1 MKIENNLNMP
11 RMSTNLTTA
20 RVTPDTSFAARV
32 QSGVGT
38 AASAVAGGVGVV
50 ANMVPGGSVVSAA
63 VSSLT
68 TFGGQSGS
76 GSGPYY
82 GAALGSGATALSTT
96 VGPSMGSSVGTA
108 GDAASGINFGS
119 IGQTPANIS
128 IGSNDQV
135 SVPTGGSGVGT
146 EFNGEMADMFTQQK
160 KLLGMQVA
168 MQREN
173 QVFTTISNVLK
184 TRHDSAKN
192 SIGNIK

>member
-1 MKIENNLNMP
+1 MKIDSNLNMP

-38 AASAVAGGVGVV
+38 AANAVAGGVGVV

-68 TFGGQSGS
+68 TFGNSSGS
-76 GSGPYY
+76 GSAPYY
-82 GAALGSGATALSTT
+82 GAALGSGATSLNTT
-96 VGPSMGSSVGTA
+96 VGA
-108 GDAASGINFGS
+108 GGGVAAGGAGGLGGIPG
-119 IGQTPANIS
+119 PVANIS
-128 IGSNDQV
+128 IGAGNQV
-135 SVPTGGSGVGT
+135 TVPTGGSGVGT
-146 EFNGEMADMFTQQK
+146 EFNSEMSSMFTEQK

-173 QVFTTISNVLK
+173 QVFSTISNVLK

>member
-1 MKIENNLNMP
+1 MKIDSNLNMP

-38 AASAVAGGVGVV
+38 AANAVAGGVGVV

-68 TFGGQSGS
+68 TFGNSSGS
-76 GSGPYY
+76 GSAPYY
-82 GAALGSGATALSTT
+82 GAALGSGATSLNTT
-96 VGPSMGSSVGTA
+96 VGA
-108 GDAASGINFGS
+108 GGGVAAGGGAGGLAGIGN
-119 IGQTPANIS
+119 PVANIS
-128 IGSNDQV
+128 IGAGNQV
-135 SVPTGGSGVGT
+135 TVPTGGSGVGT
-146 EFNGEMADMFTQQK
+146 EFNSEMSSMFTEQK

-173 QVFTTISNVLK
+173 QVFSTISNVLK

>member
-1 MKIENNLNMP
+1 MKIDSNMNMP

-68 TFGGQSGS
+68 TFGNSSGS
-76 GSGPYY
+76 GSAPYN
-82 GAALGSGATALSTT
+82 AALGSGATSLNTT
-96 VGPSMGSSVGTA
+96 VGAGGGTGGVA
-108 GDAASGINFGS
+108 N
-119 IGQTPANIS
+119 PVANIS
-128 IGSNDQV
+128 VGSNGQV
-135 SVPTGGSGVGT
+135 SVPTGGSGVGA
-146 EFNGEMADMFTQQK
+146 EFNGEMSSMFTEQK

>member
-1 MKIENNLNMP
+1 MKIDSNLNMP

-38 AASAVAGGVGVV
+38 AANAVAGGVGVV

-68 TFGGQSGS
+68 TFGNSSGS
-76 GSGPYY
+76 GSAPYY
-82 GAALGSGATALSTT
+82 GAALGSGATSLNTT
-96 VGPSMGSSVGTA
+96 VGAGGGVSAGGT
-108 GDAASGINFGS
+108 G
-119 IGQTPANIS
+119 PVANIS
-128 IGSNDQV
+128 VGSNGQV
-135 SVPTGGSGVGT
+135 TVPTGGSGVGA
-146 EFNGEMADMFTQQK
+146 EFNGEMQSMFAEQK
-160 KLLGMQVA
+160 KLLGVQISMQK
-168 MQREN
+168 EN
-173 QVFTTISNVLK
+173 QVFSTISNVLK

>member
-1 MKIENNLNMP
+1 MKIDSNMNMP

-32 QSGVGT
+32 NSGVNT
-38 AASAVAGGVGVV
+38 AANAVAGGVGVV

-68 TFGGQSGS
+68 TFGNSSGS
-76 GSGPYY
+76 GAAPYN
-82 GAALGSGATALSTT
+82 AALGSGATSLNTT
-96 VGPSMGSSVGTA
+96 VGGGGTTTGGGIPGPVANIGMGS
-108 GDAASGINFGS
+108 N
-119 IGQTPANIS
+119 GQVN
-128 IGSNDQV
+128 
-135 SVPTGGSGVGT
+135 VPTGGSGVGA
-146 EFNGEMADMFTQQK
+146 EFNGEMSSMFTEQK

>member
-1 MKIENNLNMP
+1 MKIDSNLNMP

-38 AASAVAGGVGVV
+38 AANAVAGGVGVV
-50 ANMVPGGSVVSAA
+50 ANMVPGGSVLSAA

-68 TFGGQSGS
+68 TFGNSSGS
-76 GSGPYY
+76 GSAPYY
-82 GAALGSGATALSTT
+82 GAALGSGATSLSTT
-96 VGPSMGSSVGTA
+96 VGA
-108 GDAASGINFGS
+108 GGGVAGGGAGGLAGIGN
-119 IGQTPANIS
+119 PVANIS
-128 IGSNDQV
+128 VGAGGQV
-135 SVPTGGSGVGT
+135 TVPTGGSGVGA
-146 EFNGEMADMFTQQK
+146 EFNGEMASMFTEQK

-173 QVFTTISNVLK
+173 QVFSTISNVLK

>member
-1 MKIENNLNMP
+1 MNINNNKPNVDSNLNMP

-38 AASAVAGGVGVV
+38 AANAVAGGVGVV

-68 TFGGQSGS
+68 TFSNSAGS
-76 GSGPYY
+76 GSAPYY
-82 GAALGSGATALSTT
+82 GAALGSGATSLNTT
-96 VGPSMGSSVGTA
+96 VGSSTGGMPTGSL
-108 GDAASGINFGS
+108 SGSNG
-119 IGQTPANIS
+119 PVANIS
-128 IGSNDQV
+128 IGGNNQV
-135 SVPTGGSGVGT
+135 NVPPGTSGVGNQY
-146 EFNGEMADMFTQQK
+146 NGEMASMFTQQK
-160 KLLGMQVA
+160 ELLNMQVA